1 MAARDPAADPHYL
14 HAARALEALVSP
26 PVEQPRAMCWLP
38 GGDVLLVAAKDGT
51 VHHVEPAFGTRVL
64 LRATPDAAHL
74 AVARGQL
81 AVLSREGV
89 LQVWSL
95 EENTLLWEH
104 ATELI
109 AQLQLQWWKG
119 GVAVAG
125 EDGRERRVLVY
136 DDAGERRAR
145 ARVPSRTALGAD
157 AAGNLLL
164 ARNTE
169 TGLTIRPF
177 GEALPVERPTVHQ
190 LRFAGADSLLGV
202 AVGGVSVWNGGAEA
216 VNIKLFDVVN
226 AALSLDGALVAM
238 GTRVGGVAVA
248 GTRLGGQRVNPT
260 RVEGHDGPVLS
271 LAFSPRGRWLA
282 SAAGRCWVWSY

>member
-1 MAARDPAADPHYL
+1 VAERDSAADPHYL

-26 PVEQPRAMCWLP
+26 PVDQPRAMCWLP
-38 GGDVLLVAAKDGT
+38 SGDVLLVAGKDGT
-51 VHHVEPAFGTRVL
+51 IHHVEPAFGTRAL
-64 LRATPDAAHL
+64 LRAAPDAAHL

-81 AVLSREGV
+81 AVLTRGGV

-95 EENTLLWEH
+95 DGANLLWEQ

-109 AQLQLQWWKG
+109 AQLQLSFWKG

-125 EDGRERRVLVY
+125 EDGEHRRVLVF
-136 DDAGERRAR
+136 DASGERRAR
-145 ARVPSRTALGAD
+145 ARVPSRTALGVD

-169 TGLTIRPF
+169 SGLAIRPF
-177 GEALPVERPTVHQ
+177 GEALPTERATVHQ
-190 LRFAGADSLLGV
+190 LRFAGPDALFGV

-216 VNIKLFDVVN
+216 VNIKLFEVVN
-226 AALSLDGALVAM
+226 AALSADGGLVAM

-282 SAAGRCWVWSY
+282 SSAGRCWVWSY